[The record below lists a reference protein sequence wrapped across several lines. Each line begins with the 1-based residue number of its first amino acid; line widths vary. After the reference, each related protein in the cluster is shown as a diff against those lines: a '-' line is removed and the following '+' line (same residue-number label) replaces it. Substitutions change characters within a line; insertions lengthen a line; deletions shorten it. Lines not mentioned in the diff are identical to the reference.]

1 MRCHAEEVGG
11 GLKRS
16 EGLKSSFR
24 RRRVELTGEVPTRF
38 PGSNGEHAH
47 GIFRVRN
54 MRLASREMELV
65 SRAMISF
72 SFWRKELTG
81 ELVATS

>member
-1 MRCHAEEVGG
+1 M
-11 GLKRS
+11 
-16 EGLKSSFR
+16 
-24 RRRVELTGEVPTRF
+24 ELTGEVPTRF